1 MRIYTTAMTLG
12 EDAFGRQ
19 ALRSKLLHLLARDTL
34 LRYFL
39 VSKKRTTGEHGG
51 RFISRCQDVVYTTSL
66 SEASVSGVH
75 VLYLSHCRYIGLSN
89 ACSTSLSKSMSS
101 TNSLEL

>member
-34 LRYFL
+34 LRYFWFKKSERP
-39 VSKKRTTGEHGG
+39 VSMEGVL
-51 RFISRCQDVVYTTSL
+51 SLDVKT
-66 SEASVSGVH
+66 
-75 VLYLSHCRYIGLSN
+75 
-89 ACSTSLSKSMSS
+89 
-101 TNSLEL
+101 